1 MGRRKKRVGD
11 SVYITGSISGDYF
24 VVQAATI
31 MSIAETGSHAIKV
44 QIEGTG
50 DTTYC
55 SEEQVFYALKPAKEQ
70 VTKNFEKLQNA
81 RIKEKAE
88 QQAKEREKEIM
99 EKLKISTTEEV
110 PTISVCL
117 EKQNALPTFE
127 EVAKSFYAMAKIG
140 SGEPDESKD
149 IVIALAE
156 AALFEKI
163 KHGCVWGKTNDR
175 GGKTRFDRENQR
187 NLYSRRLRGKT
198 CGPCYRYH
206 AKRSPV
212 RPYLARFSKHFG
224 GRDHIRTM
232 ERSA

>member
-1 MGRRKKRVGD
+1 MGRRKKRVND
-11 SVYITGSISGDYF
+11 SVYITGSISGEYF
-24 VVQAATI
+24 VVQNGI
-31 MSIAETGSHAIKV
+31 ILDIVDEGSHPIKV
-44 QIEGTG
+44 RLDRSNEI
-50 DTTYC
+50 TYC
-55 SEEQVFYALKPAKEQ
+55 RIAQLYKDPKKAKEA
-70 VTKNFEKLQNA
+70 VTKNFEKLQAA

-110 PTISVCL
+110 PTISACL

-163 KHGCVWGKTNDR
+163 KNGCVWGKDN
-175 GGKTRFDRENQR
+175 G
-187 NLYSRRLRGKT
+187 
-198 CGPCYRYH
+198 
-206 AKRSPV
+206 
-212 RPYLARFSKHFG
+212 
-224 GRDHIRTM
+224 
-232 ERSA
+232 

>member
-1 MGRRKKRVGD
+1 MARPRKWKVGD
-11 SVYITGSISGDYF
+11 FVYAAGSISGDYF

-31 MSIAETGSHAIKV
+31 MSIAETGSHPIKV
-44 QIEGTG
+44 QIDGTG

-55 SEEQVFYALKPAKEQ
+55 SADQVFYAMKQAKEQ
-70 VTKNFEKLQNA
+70 VTKNFEKLQSA

-99 EKLKISTTEEV
+99 EKLKANTKD
-110 PTISVCL
+110 
-117 EKQNALPTFE
+117 EKPTFE

-163 KHGCVWGKTNDR
+163 KNGCVWGKDN
-175 GGKTRFDRENQR
+175 G
-187 NLYSRRLRGKT
+187 
-198 CGPCYRYH
+198 
-206 AKRSPV
+206 
-212 RPYLARFSKHFG
+212 
-224 GRDHIRTM
+224 
-232 ERSA
+232 

>member
-31 MSIAETGSHAIKV
+31 MSIAETSSHPIKV
-44 QIEGTG
+44 QIDGIG

-55 SEEQVFYALKPAKEQ
+55 AEEQILYTLKQAKEQ
-70 VTKNFEKLQNA
+70 VTKNFEKLQSA

-99 EKLKISTTEEV
+99 EKLKANTKD
-110 PTISVCL
+110 
-117 EKQNALPTFE
+117 EKPTFE

-163 KHGCVWGKTNDR
+163 KNGCVWGKDN
-175 GGKTRFDRENQR
+175 G
-187 NLYSRRLRGKT
+187 
-198 CGPCYRYH
+198 
-206 AKRSPV
+206 
-212 RPYLARFSKHFG
+212 
-224 GRDHIRTM
+224 
-232 ERSA
+232 